1 MADRA
6 HGFRRSNNCTLQIC
20 SKKCDTEMLMLG
32 YFFLSCVTKMAD
44 GARGLRRSCMR
55 LRAVQCSLA
64 RNRLSFEGIAFLG
77 QTSWEM
83 DASACCKGF
92 AFKSLAACCPEAMW
106 FRLC

>member
-1 MADRA
+1 
-6 HGFRRSNNCTLQIC
+6 
-20 SKKCDTEMLMLG
+20 MLMLG
-32 YFFLSCVTKMAD
+32 YFFRSCVTKMAGGG
-44 GARGLRRSCMR
+44 GAVCVCAL
-55 LRAVQCSLA
+55 QCSLA